1 MEQPTLKRLN
11 ALSEQLQVLYEPI
24 DIYYYTAPLNRETE
38 KEQLL
43 ASHTAEKPY
52 NPKFIYHSPPSD
64 WEQSLCQFISELKPD
79 ENVWEHWIY
88 QDVVFT
94 LNSMRAA
101 VTRDPVLITE
111 TTVKTYGE
119 PSKDLVQLAYAALA
133 QIPLKSEPQTVSSK
147 EVADCMREALNKAG
161 LNDWNILV
169 TPVMSA
175 RMSVRSV
182 EKRVQVNAEA
192 LFTTNELKRLLIH
205 EIGTHVFRSV
215 NGTLQHLKL
224 LRFGLYNY
232 MATEEGL
239 ANYHEAYYGVQSPAD
254 QRLYALR
261 VISAYLSLNHSFYDV
276 FCELIQHTTFDEA
289 FEITSRAKRGFTDTS
304 VPGCHVKDKVY
315 FEGFR
320 QVSAHLKQYP
330 DDYSLLMCGKVAL
343 DMLPD
348 LKKLRDQGYFVE
360 PRHLP
365 EHLV

>member
-1 MEQPTLKRLN
+1 LN
-11 ALSEQLQVLYEPI
+11 EQLQVLYEPI

-205 EIGTHVFRSV
+205 EIGT
-215 NGTLQHLKL
+215 
-224 LRFGLYNY
+224 
-232 MATEEGL
+232 
-239 ANYHEAYYGVQSPAD
+239 
-254 QRLYALR
+254 QRR
-261 VISAYLSLNHSFYDV
+261 IS
-276 FCELIQHTTFDEA
+276 Q
-289 FEITSRAKRGFTDTS
+289 
-304 VPGCHVKDKVY
+304 
-315 FEGFR
+315 
-320 QVSAHLKQYP
+320 
-330 DDYSLLMCGKVAL
+330 
-343 DMLPD
+343 LP
-348 LKKLRDQGYFVE
+348 
-360 PRHLP
+360 
-365 EHLV
+365 